1 MQNSRR
7 FELRS
12 GAETWAIVSVSD
24 SRTILEHSLNETKVM
39 SCPGLDLYDERNQLL
54 SIKQEAQLSLNDPS
68 GVRQLALDVDENGH
82 ITDIVDPAGK
92 IGLVANFVGPG
103 SAVDSP
109 IRHGG
114 WGWVLNVRWLG
125 LVHRDTH
132 N

>member
-1 MQNSRR
+1 
-7 FELRS
+7 
-12 GAETWAIVSVSD
+12 
-24 SRTILEHSLNETKVM
+24 M

-68 GVRQLALDVDENGH
+68 GVRQLALDVDENGD

-92 IGLVANFVGPG
+92 IGLVASFVGPG
-103 SAVDSP
+103 SAVDNP
-109 IRHGG
+109 IRRGG
-114 WGWVLNVRWLG
+114 WGWVLNVRWLR

>member
-24 SRTILEHSLNETKVM
+24 RRRVLEHNLNETKVM
-39 SCPGLDLYDERNQLL
+39 SCAGLDLYDERNQLL

-68 GVRQLALDVDENGH
+68 GVRQLALDVDENGD
-82 ITDIVDPAGK
+82 ITDVVDPAGK
-92 IGLVANFVGPG
+92 IGLVASFVGPG

-114 WGWVLNVRWLG
+114 WGWVLNVRWLRPM
-125 LVHRDTH
+125 HRVMH

>member
-12 GAETWAIVSVSD
+12 GAETWAIVLVSD
-24 SRTILEHSLNETKVM
+24 RRRVLEHSLNETKVM

-54 SIKQEAQLSLNDPS
+54 SIKQEAQLSLSDPS
-68 GVRQLALDVDENGH
+68 GVRQLALD
-82 ITDIVDPAGK
+82 VDPAGK

-114 WGWVLNVRWLG
+114 WGWVLNVRWLR
-125 LVHRDTH
+125 LMHRDTH